1 VFSTA
6 YLLRNGV
13 LPAQIFLAWSAI
25 LASRLVLRPLVLFV
39 VPRFGLRL
47 AFVLGTFLCGLQFLF
62 LPMVQG
68 IGIGLALFCAATA
81 LSQVFYCTC
90 YHVFYASLGDID
102 HRGSQIGARQ
112 AVSALAGGLSL
123 TLFGPWP
130 AFGAAFV
137 LQMAAIVPLLYVA
150 EPAVKQ
156 YAPRN
161 AYAEAKVGFRLFF
174 ADGWIQISSATA
186 WSILM
191 FHALG
196 ERYDS
201 FGAVFSAAALAGAL
215 GGMVLGRFIDMGH
228 ARSIVLINASIL
240 AGTLIL
246 KSLCGQSP
254 QGVIAVAIIATM
266 LSGFYIPCWMTA
278 VYNEAK
284 AAPCTFR
291 FHFAAEGGWDIGGAI
306 AGLIAAALCAYSLP
320 IEAAILLAL
329 PAVAGQ
335 ALLLRKSYRREPRAM
350 VTAPGYR

>member
-1 VFSTA
+1 MAYCPHRSFWPGRPFWCCDL
-6 YLLRNGV
+6 YLLR
-13 LPAQIFLAWSAI
+13 PI
-25 LASRLVLRPLVLFV
+25 VLFV

-47 AFVLGTFLCGLQFLF
+47 AFVLGTFMCGLQFLF
-62 LPMVQG
+62 LPMVHG

-112 AVSALAGGLSL
+112 SVSALAEVLGPLAGGLSL

-130 AFGAAFV
+130 AFGAAFI
-137 LQMAAIVPLLYVA
+137 LQMVAIVPLLYVA
-150 EPAVKQ
+150 EPAVELD
-156 YAPRN
+156 APRN
-161 AYAEAKVGFRLFF
+161 AYAEAKIGFRLFF

-191 FHALG
+191 FQALG

-201 FGAVFSAAALAGAL
+201 LGALLSAAALAGAL

-228 ARSIVLINASIL
+228 ARSIVPINASIL

-246 KSLCGQSP
+246 KSLCGHSP

-266 LSGFYIPCWMTA
+266 LSGFYILCWMTA

-291 FHFAAEGGWDIGGAI
+291 FHFVAEGGWDIGGAT
-306 AGLIAAALCAYSLP
+306 AGLIAAALCAYVFP

-329 PAVAGQ
+329 PAVVAQ
-335 ALLLRKSYRREPRAM
+335 ARLLRKSYRREPPVM
-350 VTAPGYR
+350 VTVPSYR